1 MSRATLLLWRRY
13 DFFVT
18 FSLLFLSLLP
28 NIVKMKKSG
37 LACFDSSLVLA
48 LWRDI
53 FQDNRM
59 LGMGS
64 GQPNRVKS
72 LLIALEKAGEEAKGA
87 ALASDAFFPFA
98 WNDAVEDACKA
109 GVKVIAQPGG
119 SMRDQDAIDCCNKY
133 GVAMLF
139 TEVRHFRH

>member
-1 MSRATLLLWRRY
+1 M
-13 DFFVT
+13 
-18 FSLLFLSLLP
+18 
-28 NIVKMKKSG
+28 
-37 LACFDSSLVLA
+37 LA
-48 LWRDI
+48 LWRDV
-53 FQDNRM
+53 FQDNRV

-64 GQPNRVKS
+64 GQSNRVKS

-87 ALASDAFFPFA
+87 ALASDAFSPFA
-98 WNDAVEDACKA
+98 WNDALQDACKA
-109 GVKVIAQPGG
+109 GVKAIAQPGG